1 MVARTQVLPANSA
14 SSSST
19 GASVPHI
26 SAPRGRAIGQA
37 VLTRV
42 AGVQASPWEP
52 EQRQGWPRSAGRR
65 FQGTQASSCCL
76 PEVRPGAPTPLC
88 PPAAAAPQ
96 KLSLGAV
103 RSPRAASHAVAN
115 TGRQKPGNLLGRSE
129 QVRRPGG
136 WAWHGGDAADAQP
149 PPPWRAAG
157 GQAGGQGRAKPQ
169 HSRPPG
175 GGRKGPS
182 LGVAPLQCPRPPR
195 EGQNQRLQL
204 ALASSAEGIG
214 RAGAA
219 PDNPSRTLDSL
230 LHPSW
235 GNALVPLHPL
245 VKVG

>member
-1 MVARTQVLPANSA
+1 MARTRVLPANSA

-26 SAPRGRAIGQA
+26 SAPRGRAMGQA

-52 EQRQGWPRSAGRR
+52 EQRQGWPRPAGRR

-115 TGRQKPGNLLGRSE
+115 TDGRNLGTCSAGQNRCVVPGAGPGTEETQQTLSH
-129 QVRRPGG
+129 RP
-136 WAWHGGDAADAQP
+136 HGG
-149 PPPWRAAG
+149 RAAG

-182 LGVAPLQCPRPPR
+182 LGVAPF
-195 EGQNQRLQL
+195 
-204 ALASSAEGIG
+204 SAPVPHVK
-214 RAGAA
+214 A
-219 PDNPSRTLDSL
+219 RTRGYS
-230 LHPSW
+230 
-235 GNALVPLHPL
+235 
-245 VKVG
+245 